1 MNNMIDQVT
10 VFLENKKGRLAALC
24 RALGD
29 AGVSMHAMTV
39 ADTTDYG
46 IVRIISDSPDKARET
61 LMEAGFR
68 VTLTKVFAIAVPNR
82 AGALA
87 DLLEALDRAEVNVEY
102 AYCFAIEGDMAIDV
116 LRIEGDCNI
125 KETIEAAGFRLLEA
139 HEIYA

>member
-1 MNNMIDQVT
+1 MIDQVT
-10 VFLENKKGRLAALC
+10 VFLENRKGRLAALC

-46 IVRIISDSPDKARET
+46 IVRIIADSPEKALDT
-61 LMEAGFR
+61 LINAGFR
-68 VTLTKVFAIAVPNR
+68 AKLTKVFAVAVPDR

-87 DLLEALDRAEVNVEY
+87 DLLEALDKAEINVEY
-102 AYCFAIEGDMAIDV
+102 AYCFAIEGDIAIDV
-116 LRIEGDCNI
+116 LRIEGNGNVKD
-125 KETIEAAGFRLLEA
+125 TITAAGFRLLEA

>member
-1 MNNMIDQVT
+1 MIDQVT
-10 VFLENKKGRLAALC
+10 VFLENRKGRLASLC

-46 IVRIISDSPDKARET
+46 IVRIIADSPQKARET
-61 LMEAGFR
+61 LIEAGFR
-68 VTLTKVFAIAVPNR
+68 ATLTKVLAVAVPNR

-87 DLLEALDRAEVNVEY
+87 DLLEALDRAEINVEY

-116 LRIEGDCNI
+116 LRIEGEGNVR
-125 KETIEAAGFRLLEA
+125 ETIEAAGFRLLEA

>member
-1 MNNMIDQVT
+1 MIDQVT

-29 AGVSMHAMTV
+29 AEVSMHAMTV

-46 IVRIISDSPDKARET
+46 IVRIIADSPEKARET
-61 LMEAGFR
+61 LIDAGFR